1 MGAVFA
7 RGVGA
12 VMTEKLKHNWFWPV
26 AAALWLGVW
35 AMLRLQPAAIPAQF
49 EYAVL
54 ADVFLTM
61 PLLLWLCYR
70 AQLPMKAL
78 ALRMAGVIGL
88 GIWLASKML
97 APEQQHILPQL
108 GVLRTIG
115 LGVVIIIEAWL
126 FVSIV
131 KIVFKKETTSDTL
144 VKQGV
149 PEFMAKLMLLEA
161 RFWRWVFGLFK
172 RK

>member
-1 MGAVFA
+1 M
-7 RGVGA
+7 
-12 VMTEKLKHNWFWPV
+12 MTEKLKQNWFWPV
-26 AAALWLGVW
+26 AAALWIAVW
-35 AMLRLQPAAIPAQF
+35 LLMRAIPSEIPPQF

-70 AQLPMKAL
+70 AQMPMKAL
-78 ALRMAGVIGL
+78 MLRMAGVIGL
-88 GIWLASKML
+88 GIWLASKLL
-97 APEQQHILPQL
+97 APEQQNILPQL
-108 GVLRTIG
+108 GVLRNIG
-115 LGVVIIIEAWL
+115 LGIVIIIELWL

-131 KIVFKKETTSDTL
+131 KIMFKKDTTADAL
-144 VKQGV
+144 VKEGV

-172 RK
+172 CK